1 MIFKN
6 RKLVVLVLFPIFL
19 SQLSSPSFGADSN
32 LSAKQITTVKSLFSD
47 LASSQPT
54 TINKAKKYV
63 AKNSA
68 ADKYVD
74 LIEKHFLTSEYF
86 KVRDKYGNVSKLISD
101 PKGSSK
107 LSKNVITFDSY
118 FDVFDGKYSKFTFN
132 KSGKITGWTQTTS
145 EGKSAKLAGN
155 IYSAIINYDND
166 GLKVNTGYL
175 WKRPNGSV
183 FIQLKVSNVSAS
195 LTSWSYAGGR
205 YVAADNTFHSIET
218 RPFGCL
224 TEKGVV
230 YLEAL
235 TSTEPVLAPNTD
247 SVLVAPFYKGC
258 DGEISKQL
266 YLRFTLQ

>member
-1 MIFKN
+1 MSSVR
-6 RKLVVLVLFPIFL
+6 RKFAVLVLFSILF
-19 SQLSSPSFGADSN
+19 SQFSSPSFSADSK
-32 LSAKQITTVKSLFSD
+32 LSAKQNATVKSLFAD

-54 TINKAKKYV
+54 IINKAKKYV
-63 AKNSA
+63 AKDSA

-107 LSKNVITFDSY
+107 LSKSVVNFDSY
-118 FDVFDGKYSKFTFN
+118 FDVFDRKYSKFTFN

-205 YVAADNTFHSIET
+205 YVAADNTFHSVET

-247 SVLVAPFYKGC
+247 SVLVAPFYKSC
-258 DGEISKQL
+258 DGENSKQL
-266 YLRFTLQ
+266 FLRFTLQ

>member
-1 MIFKN
+1 MIFKK
-6 RKLVVLVLFPIFL
+6 RSIALLVLLPILL
-19 SQLSSPSFGADSN
+19 SQVSSPSFSADSK
-32 LSAKQITTVKSLFSD
+32 LSAKQNATVKSLFAD

-54 TINKAKKYV
+54 IINKAKKYV
-63 AKNSA
+63 AKDSA
-68 ADKYVD
+68 AEKYVD

-107 LSKNVITFDSY
+107 LSKNVVNFDSY

-132 KSGKITGWTQTTS
+132 KSGKITGWTHTTS
-145 EGKSAKLAGN
+145 DGKSAKITGN
-155 IYSAIINYDND
+155 IYGAIINYDND

-183 FIQLKVSNVSAS
+183 FIQMKVTNVSAS

-205 YVAADNTFHSIET
+205 YVAADNTFHSVET

-258 DGEISKQL
+258 DGENSKQL
-266 YLRFTLQ
+266 FLRFTLQ